1 MEEIFSEAISHCR
14 WKTILKNTLKNINIE
29 KYKDKNFDEIYIDIY
44 NICKE
49 INGLGKLV
57 IYDISA
63 AICRY
68 YNINIEK
75 VYIIG
80 SGPKKAIKLLNL
92 KTKLCN
98 KLKIKYVNIE
108 DVINEFYKRN
118 IILNDKNGDILESYL
133 CNWQKNIL

>member
-1 MEEIFSEAISHCR
+1 MW
-14 WKTILKNTLKNINIE
+14 WKTVLRNTLKIIDIE
-29 KYKDKNFDEIYIDIY
+29 KYKDKNFDEIYVEIY

-57 IYDISA
+57 IYDITE

-68 YNINIEK
+68 HNINIDK

-80 SGPKKAIKLLNL
+80 SGPNRAI
-92 KTKLCN
+92 KLCN
-98 KLKIKYVNIE
+98 KLKIKYVTID
-108 DVINEFYKRN
+108 DVINELSKRN
-118 IILNDKNGDILESYL
+118 IILNEKNGDVLESYL

>member
-14 WKTILKNTLKNINIE
+14 WKTVLRNTLKIIDIE
-29 KYKDKNFDEIYIDIY
+29 KYKNNSFDEIHKEIY

-57 IYDISA
+57 IYDITT

-68 YNINIEK
+68 HNINIDK

-80 SGPKKAIKLLNL
+80 SGPNRAIKLLNL
-92 KTKLCN
+92 KAKLCN
-98 KLKIKYVNIE
+98 KLKIKYVTID
-108 DVINEFYKRN
+108 DVINELSKKN
-118 IILNDKNGDILESYL
+118 IVLNEKNGDILESYL

>member
-14 WKTILKNTLKNINIE
+14 WKQLLRNTLQIIDIE
-29 KYKDKNFDEIYIDIY
+29 KYKNRDFDEIYIEIY

-49 INGLGKLV
+49 INGLGNLV
-57 IYDISA
+57 IYDITS

-68 YNINIEK
+68 YNVNIDK

-80 SGPKKAIKLLNL
+80 SGPKRAIKLLNL
-92 KTKLCN
+92 KTKLCK
-98 KLKIKYVNIE
+98 KLKVKYVDIE
-108 DVINEFYKRN
+108 DVINELSKKN
-118 IILNDKNGDILESYL
+118 IILNEKNGDILESFL